1 MIDNAKNYRDSF
13 VTDETEGGFDALLEP
28 IEGLGNVLREVN
40 STPQL
45 RQPRLLFLRMR
56 EHEPQL
62 YEFAELLS
70 DHLVDYAIPLAKR
83 RQANVQGAS
92 SRTGGSTAA
101 TLRLRREAVRL
112 LVKYS
117 EENKGRYGELGELIS
132 YVVAVHFLGA
142 AQIGA
147 KMALKT
153 SSEMP
158 VHGVDGLHARAN
170 PDGTVTFF
178 LLESKLTPSAADAS
192 REMVDSISTYEADRG
207 RKLNELR
214 LVSDLSNF
222 ESLEGDQREAAKSF
236 FNVYSGNGSQ
246 LNRRDMHVGSLVFSE
261 SAYQKTLPRD
271 PDSPITIHE
280 ENFEQLYVAKHGAF
294 KKNISRQAAAKNL
307 DLGGSLVFLIAVP
320 DINELKRVFAE
331 LNQ

>member
-1 MIDNAKNYRDSF
+1 M
-13 VTDETEGGFDALLEP
+13 TEEIEDYFDALLEP
-28 IEGLGNVLREVN
+28 IEGLDNVLKEVTN
-40 STPQL
+40 TPPL

-56 EHEPQL
+56 EHEPQV

-83 RQANVQGAS
+83 QQANTQGAYS
-92 SRTGGSTAA
+92 KTGGSTVASS
-101 TLRLRREAVRL
+101 RLRREAIRS

-142 AQIGA
+142 GQIGA

-153 SSEMP
+153 SAEMP
-158 VHGVDGLHARAN
+158 IHGVDGLHARAN
-170 PDGTVTFF
+170 LDGTVTFF
-178 LLESKLTPSAADAS
+178 LLESKLTPNAADAS
-192 REMVDSISTYEADRG
+192 REMVESISTYQADRG

-214 LVSDLSNF
+214 LVSDLSNL
-222 ESLEGDQREAAKSF
+222 ESLKGEQREAAKSF
-236 FNVYSGNGSQ
+236 FNVYAGTGKH

-261 SAYQKTLPRD
+261 GAYQKTLPRD
-271 PDSPITIHE
+271 PDKPITIHE
-280 ENFEQLYVAKHGAF
+280 ENVEALYVAKHNAF
-294 KKNISRQAAAKNL
+294 KTNLARQAAVKNI
-307 DLGGSLVFLIAVP
+307 DLGGCHVFLVAVP
-320 DINELKRVFAE
+320 DINELKRIFAE